1 MDFGRKNT
9 GGIFLE
15 PAYRR
20 EITFVWCLICY
31 LLFSQE
37 NEILALCHSVSTVL
51 MECSAHGHRSEML
64 VVDTDE
70 DGSERALRIK
80 LTY

>member
-20 EITFVWCLICY
+20 NHFRLVLN

-51 MECSAHGHRSEML
+51 TECSAHGHRSEML